1 MPDLGRYVAECSIEC
16 DDGCCVDNVKVF
28 RQADGCKY
36 IDPDGNHRCMAKIL
50 KAKIFVTPREF
61 TPDFF
66 KNCPEG
72 LS

>member
-1 MPDLGRYVAECSIEC
+1 
-16 DDGCCVDNVKVF
+16 VDNVKVF

-36 IDPDGNHRCMAKIL
+36 IDSDGNHRCMAKIL

-66 KNCPEG
+66 ENCPEN